1 MRGFAAHASEMTGR
15 HDGLNR
21 PRTWYVAAVLLLALS
36 TGHKLGLG
44 LAGAGFA
51 GFSLVISMLVPRR
64 WPQFPGRGLPLF
76 VAVVVFLFV
85 GMLAAVEIFG
95 KSSGE
100 AATAATKVAVTEV
113 EYKIQM
119 PKTTFAPGTYDFDV
133 SNNGTIPHNLTI
145 TGPGVSKEATQD
157 ISARSSG
164 SVTVKLERG
173 TYDFY
178 CSIPGHKQQGMDVK
192 VTVS

>member
-1 MRGFAAHASEMTGR
+1 
-15 HDGLNR
+15 
-21 PRTWYVAAVLLLALS
+21 VLLHALS

-44 LAGAGFA
+44 LAGVAFAGFA
-51 GFSLVISMLVPRR
+51 LVVSMVVPRR

-76 VAVVVFLFV
+76 LVVTVLFFL

-95 KSSGE
+95 KSSGKAE
-100 AATAATKVAVTEV
+100 AAGTKVPVTEV
-113 EYKIQM
+113 EYKIELS
-119 PKTTFAPGTYDFDV
+119 KTTFAPGMYTFDV
-133 SNNGTIPHNLTI
+133 SNKGTIPHNLTI

-157 ISARSSG
+157 ISAGSSA
-164 SVTVKLERG
+164 SVTVKLEHG

-178 CSIPGHKQQGMDVK
+178 CSIPGHKQQGMEQK

>member
-1 MRGFAAHASEMTGR
+1 M
-15 HDGLNR
+15 
-21 PRTWYVAAVLLLALS
+21 LLHALS

-44 LAGAGFA
+44 LSGAAFAGFA
-51 GFSLVISMLVPRR
+51 LIVSMLVPRR
-64 WPQFPGRGLPLF
+64 WPQFPGRRLPLF
-76 VAVVVFLFV
+76 LAVTVVFFF

-95 KSSGE
+95 ASSEGE
-100 AATAATKVAVTEV
+100 AAAEGQKVSVGEV
-113 EYKIQM
+113 EYKIEL
-119 PKTTFAPGTYDFDV
+119 PKTSFAPGTYTFDV
-133 SNNGTIPHNLTI
+133 ENKGQIPHNLTI

-157 ISARSSG
+157 ISAGSSG

-178 CSIPGHKQQGMDVK
+178 CSIPGHKQQGMDEK

>member
-1 MRGFAAHASEMTGR
+1 
-15 HDGLNR
+15 
-21 PRTWYVAAVLLLALS
+21 VLLLALS

-44 LAGAGFA
+44 LAGAAFA
-51 GFSLVISMLVPRR
+51 GFALVVSMLIPRR

-76 VAVVVFLFV
+76 LAVTVVFFF

-95 KSSGE
+95 KSSEGE
-100 AATAATKVAVTEV
+100 AAAGGQKVSVGEV
-113 EYKIQM
+113 EYKIEL
-119 PKTTFAPGTYDFDV
+119 PKTTFAPGKYTFEV
-133 SNNGTIPHNLTI
+133 ENKGRIPHNLTI
-145 TGPGVSKEATQD
+145 KGPGGTEATQD
-157 ISARSSG
+157 ISAGSSS

-178 CSIPGHKQQGMDVK
+178 CSIPGHKQQGMEQK